1 MLAPL
6 DPRRPLPALL
16 AAAAVAALTVAAA
29 AAAPPSPLDLA
40 LVSFATSGAQNQL
53 WNRDAFPAL
62 TQLAPRGRATLL
74 NVSIGNGGGGGV
86 VTSLHV
92 VIAPDGGYPRTAMN
106 EGVFISVV
114 YEGGAGPAFS
124 VPVGAFFGVFFDD
137 SPQPE
142 PNVHNF
148 ETSLLARRN
157 TNSLHLRAPMPF
169 ARSVLIEL
177 VSTVNFTVGGYSI
190 ATYETR
196 GALAAPAGGAVGY
209 LMATHSAQSSPA
221 WPFEATRILPAPVA
235 GAGHIVHVAYSAT
248 TARSDLMTVA
258 GHFNGV
264 CEGNFEF
271 FLDNATALPGNS
283 TDPALLSWLG
293 SEDFF
298 GQSFGWTVES
308 SERAGTTYV
317 DGVFPDPI
325 RMATYRDLSDAPI
338 RFAKSVAA
346 WVEWEWDHARVP
358 KECLAE
364 RGACAVNFTVAT
376 LMYLTNETAASLP

>member
-1 MLAPL
+1 
-6 DPRRPLPALL
+6 LPALL
-16 AAAAVAALTVAAA
+16 VAAAAAAIASLPLLSLPGAA

-40 LVSFATSGAQNQL
+40 LISFATSGAQNQL

-62 TQLAPRGRATLL
+62 TQLAPRGRVTLL
-74 NVSIGNGGGGGV
+74 NVSLGGNGGGGGGV

-92 VIAPDGGYPRTAMN
+92 VIAPDGDYSRTAMN

-114 YEGGAGPAFS
+114 YEDGAGPTFS

-137 SPQPE
+137 TPQSE

-177 VSTVNFTVGGYSI
+177 VSAVDFTVGGYSI

-196 GALAAPAGGAVGY
+196 GAIAAPAGGAVGY
-209 LMATHSAQSSPA
+209 LMATHSAQSSPD
-221 WPFEATRILPAPVA
+221 WPFEATRILPEPVA
-235 GAGHIVHVAYSAT
+235 GAGHVVHVAYSAT

-258 GHFNGV
+258 DHFNGV
-264 CEGNFEF
+264 CEGNVEF
-271 FLDNATALPGNS
+271 FLDNSTVLPGNS
-283 TDPALLSWLG
+283 SDPALLSWLG

-298 GQSFGWTVES
+298 GQSYGWTLEN
-308 SERAGTTYV
+308 SERAGTTYI
-317 DGVFPDPI
+317 DGIFPDPI

-346 WVEWEWDHARVP
+346 WIEWEWDHARVP
-358 KECLAE
+358 KECLAA
-364 RGACAVNFTVAT
+364 RGSCAVNFTVTT
-376 LMYLTNETAASLP
+376 LMYLLANATAA

>member
-1 MLAPL
+1 V
-6 DPRRPLPALL
+6 LL
-16 AAAAVAALTVAAA
+16 ASGAAL
-29 AAAPPSPLDLA
+29 AAPPSPLDLS

-53 WNRDAFPAL
+53 WDKDAFPLL
-62 TQLAPRGRATLL
+62 TELAARGRVTLL
-74 NVSIGNGGGGGV
+74 NVSLPSGGGV

-92 VIAPDGGYPRTAMN
+92 VLAPNGGGSRTAMN
-106 EGVFISVV
+106 EGVFVSVA
-114 YEGGAGPAFS
+114 YEGGAGPSFS
-124 VPVGAFFGVFFDD
+124 VPVGALFGVFFDD

-169 ARSVLIEL
+169 RRGVLIEL
-177 VSTVNFTVGGYSI
+177 VSQVDFSVGGYTI
-190 ATYETR
+190 ATYEAR
-196 GALAAPAGGAVGY
+196 GALTAPAGAAVGY
-209 LMATHSAQSSPA
+209 FMAAHVAQSSPD
-221 WPFEATRILPAPVA
+221 WPYEATRILPAPVA
-235 GAGHIVHVAYSAT
+235 GAGHVVHVAYTAT

-258 GHFNGV
+258 DHFNGV
-264 CEGNFEF
+264 CEGNFEWF
-271 FLDNATALPGNS
+271 VDNATALPGNS

-298 GQSFGWTVES
+298 GQSYGWTQES
-308 SERAGTTYV
+308 SERAGTTYI

-346 WVEWEWDHARVP
+346 WVEWTWDHARIPRQCIDV
-358 KECLAE
+358 
-364 RGACAVNFTVAT
+364 RGTCAVNFTVTT
-376 LMYLTNETAASLP
+376 LYYVTNESAPQS